1 MPVMPGPRFL
11 PIWLIAAILLGACTA
26 RIPYPLGIQGRTR
39 IAVAVSP
46 TTLSAPVHRLSDIG
60 EKGSDK
66 AKLAG
71 DLTAVRQRV
80 DAYAVDWLSRR
91 PGVRLIDDGA
101 GPVETLVRARRQG
114 GDLLLAVD
122 VAGYGQIKRRWVAL
136 LFGSGV
142 VEGITQGV
150 LATNATGN
158 PAIGLG
164 VGAEEITSE
173 GLTWIGGSWFWDRYF
188 APVTLEGSLYR
199 VRDGKLVW
207 RDIVFADNSDEIWSF
222 LTGKG
227 LPGKPQALASGLGHA
242 ERDLFRH
249 LGRYM
254 NKEVLIHSH

>member
-1 MPVMPGPRFL
+1 MPAMPRPRL
-11 PIWLIAAILLGACTA
+11 SIWLIAATLLGACTA
-26 RIPYPLGIQGRTR
+26 RVPYPLGIQGRQQ

-46 TTLSAPVHRLSDIG
+46 ATLSAPVHRLSDIG
-60 EKGSDK
+60 EKGK
-66 AKLAG
+66 NEAKLAH
-71 DLTAVRQRV
+71 DLAAVRRRV
-80 DAYAVDWLSRR
+80 DAYAADWLSRR
-91 PGVRLIDDGA
+91 PGVRIIDDGA
-101 GPVETLVRARRQG
+101 PRAVALARARRQG

-142 VEGITQGV
+142 VEGVTQGV

-188 APVTLEGSLYR
+188 APVTLEGSLWR

-222 LTGKG
+222 LSGKG
-227 LPGKPQALASGLGHA
+227 LPGKRQALATGLGHA
-242 ERDLFRH
+242 EHDLFRH

-254 NKEVLIHSH
+254 NKEVLLRRH